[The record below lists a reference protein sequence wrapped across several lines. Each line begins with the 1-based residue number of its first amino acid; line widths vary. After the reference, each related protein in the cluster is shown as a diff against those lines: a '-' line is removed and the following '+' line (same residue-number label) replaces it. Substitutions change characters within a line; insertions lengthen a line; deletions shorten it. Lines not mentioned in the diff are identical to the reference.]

1 MSRRLHIVIDDA
13 IPFIRGV
20 LEPFFDVS
28 YIPGI
33 EITNQN
39 LKNAEGL
46 VVRTRT
52 ICDSSLLNQTPVR
65 FVATA
70 TIGTDHLD
78 TLYLNQQG
86 IQWMHAPGCN
96 ALSVCQYVLAAI
108 FEILYETKKPLTET
122 TLGIVGVGHI
132 GSRLYELVKALGI
145 RCLLC
150 DPPLSDQ
157 NQRNDFLPLE
167 EILQQSDIVSL
178 HVPLIQQGLYP
189 TQHLI
194 NDTHLKKMP
203 SHAYLINSS
212 RGPVVDNQA
221 LSYHLKEKTIAG
233 AILDVWEEEPNLNK
247 TLLNQ
252 VMIGTP
258 HIAGYSQDGKAN
270 ATSQVV
276 RGIGNAFDIE
286 PLKTFDLHLEKQT
299 LEIEPLVEDDFL
311 SLRAIFKKTY
321 DIRKDSL
328 LLKHS
333 PDNFETF
340 RKNYP
345 VRREPRA
352 YELKTLI
359 KKENIRRVLEK
370 LGFHLCVDSHFV

>member
-1 MSRRLHIVIDDA
+1 
-13 IPFIRGV
+13 
-20 LEPFFDVS
+20 
-28 YIPGI
+28 
-33 EITNQN
+33 
-39 LKNAEGL
+39 
-46 VVRTRT
+46 
-52 ICDSSLLNQTPVR
+52 
-65 FVATA
+65 
-70 TIGTDHLD
+70 
-78 TLYLNQQG
+78 
-86 IQWMHAPGCN
+86 
-96 ALSVCQYVLAAI
+96 
-108 FEILYETKKPLTET
+108 
-122 TLGIVGVGHI
+122 
-132 GSRLYELVKALGI
+132 
-145 RCLLC
+145 
-150 DPPLSDQ
+150 
-157 NQRNDFLPLE
+157 
-167 EILQQSDIVSL
+167 
-178 HVPLIQQGLYP
+178 
-189 TQHLI
+189 
-194 NDTHLKKMP
+194 MP